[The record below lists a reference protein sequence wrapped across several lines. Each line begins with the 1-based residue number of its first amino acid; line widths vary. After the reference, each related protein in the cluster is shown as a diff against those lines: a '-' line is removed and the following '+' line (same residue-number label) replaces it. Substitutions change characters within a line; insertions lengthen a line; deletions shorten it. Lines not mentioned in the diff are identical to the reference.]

1 MKILEH
7 PVNTHRE
14 SARRFEKY
22 QKFKTETLL
31 KEVVAFLRNKIYPER
46 CQSKIV
52 NEKYQ
57 INRIIHDHCNES
69 PEGGEGA
76 VNLNHQRRVHP
87 VEFLTYS

>member
-31 KEVVAFLRNKIYPER
+31 KEVVAFWKNTIYLER
-46 CQSKIV
+46 CQSQIV

-57 INRIIHDHCNES
+57 IDRIAHDYYNES

-76 VNLNHQRRVHP
+76 VNLSHQRRFHP
-87 VEFLTYS
+87 GEFLTCS